1 MTLLLRTLT
10 LKSKLGFGYSEI
22 KNLTIQELLIMNK
35 QAYLIS
41 CYYNLSMIN
50 FSTEVLNKLSING
63 DLIIEKPGKNPELHK
78 TAVNNYYN
86 NKTEKE
92 ATILRNNAVLT
103 KKHNYKRQQVKDNLR
118 YSKSMLKGKNEKS

>member
-10 LKSKLGFGYSEI
+10 LKSKLGFGYYEI
-22 KNLTIQELLIMNK
+22 KNLTIRELLIMNK
-35 QAYLIS
+35 QVYLIS

-50 FSTEVLNKLSING
+50 FSTEILNELSISG
-63 DLIIEKPGKNPELHK
+63 DLIIKKPGKNPELHK
-78 TAVNNYYN
+78 NAVTNYYN

-92 ATILRNNAVLT
+92 ATILRSNAVLT